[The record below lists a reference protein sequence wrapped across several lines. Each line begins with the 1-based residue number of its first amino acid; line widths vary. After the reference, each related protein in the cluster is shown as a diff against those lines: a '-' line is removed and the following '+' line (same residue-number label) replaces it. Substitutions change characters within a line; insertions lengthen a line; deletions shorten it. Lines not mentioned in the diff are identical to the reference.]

1 MNNDNSNNNN
11 YNNKHSTTTTTT
23 SKKLTSTIKHYANI
37 HKQYHTSNTNNKL
50 SIIGET

>member
-11 YNNKHSTTTTTT
+11 DNKHSTTTTTT
-23 SKKLTSTIKHYANI
+23 TSNKLTSTLKHYANI